1 MLLYGLQCWTQNKY
15 QISRKVQETDREHTD
30 DITEE
35 LGIKCTSTIIKKL
48 SKEVT
53 RKPESLSRSC
63 CININ
68 RRLEDARDVL
78 QKMEQF

>member
-1 MLLYGLQCWTQNKY
+1 
-15 QISRKVQETDREHTD
+15 VQETDREHTE

-35 LGIKCTSTIIKKL
+35 LGITYASTIIKKL
-48 SKEVT
+48 SKEVA
-53 RKPESLSRSC
+53 RKPENLSRSC

-68 RRLEDARDVL
+68 RRPEDARDVI